1 MMKILDWLKAKKLSL
16 NIAMINYIDI
26 FLFCST
32 IYIIIKLDII
42 LVLGRLRLQSFSEFE
57 SISISCGSTVYTYI
71 CHVTKKMSKYI
82 GQELEENLTHFSL
95 SSNPFSSSVEN
106 YFTSGQSTNI
116 KDAER
121 IPDCWAFSR
130 RE

>member
-1 MMKILDWLKAKKLSL
+1 MMKILDSLKAKKLSL
-16 NIAMINYIDI
+16 NIAVINYIDI

-57 SISISCGSTVYTYI
+57 SISISCGSTVYT
-71 CHVTKKMSKYI
+71 CHVTKKISKYI

-95 SSNPFSSSVEN
+95 SSNPFLSS
-106 YFTSGQSTNI
+106 
-116 KDAER
+116 
-121 IPDCWAFSR
+121 
-130 RE
+130 